1 MIMKINKVISVLLCS
16 VLLQI
21 INLSLGNASTKL
33 KLAVDNVIKI
43 TLKNPDILDKTPAQQ
58 AISIGG
64 FSGLR
69 FLQQDSKGKLLFLT
83 HTDRGPNTE
92 AYIRDRIVQRPFMLP
107 NFTPRLVFL
116 EADIITKT
124 MRIKKQIQ
132 LKDPKGKLLTGLPR
146 ERSHEHPVNLY
157 GKALVF
163 DKWGMDLE
171 GIDIAKDG
179 SYWMAEEYGPSIV
192 HFSSQGKLI
201 NLFQPGEGLPV
212 YIKQRKLNRGFEG
225 IALEN
230 RKVFAILQSVIRN
243 SKVLPIVEFDID
255 KKKTTAQ
262 YSYQLDEQDGRIGDM
277 VSVGSKRFLV
287 IEQNKKSK
295 KIFLIHLNNFIKNKL
310 VYKKELINLTSLG
323 INAKKIE
330 GISLVGPKHIA
341 VITDNDFGLAG
352 ELDKKTGRAKFKKET
367 SVLYIIPLPRKLQE

>member
-1 MIMKINKVISVLLCS
+1 MKINKVISVLLCS

-21 INLSLGNASTKL
+21 INSSLCNASTEL
-33 KLAVDNVIKI
+33 KLSADKVIKI
-43 TLKNPDILDKTPAQQ
+43 PLKNPDILDKTQVQQ
-58 AISIGG
+58 SIAIGG

-92 AYIRDRIVQRPFMLP
+92 PYIRDKIVHRPFMLP

-116 EADIITKT
+116 EADVITKT
-124 MRIKKQIQ
+124 MTIKKQIQ

-146 ERSHEHPVNLY
+146 ERLHEHPVNLH
-157 GKALVF
+157 GKVLAF

-179 SYWMAEEYGPSIV
+179 SYWMVEEYGPSIV

-212 YIKQRKLNRGFEG
+212 YIKRRKLNRGFEG

-230 RKVFAILQSVIRN
+230 RKVFAILQSPIRN
-243 SKVLPIVEFDID
+243 SKVLPIVEFDMD
-255 KKKTTAQ
+255 NKKTTAQ
-262 YSYQLDEQDGRIGDM
+262 YSYQLDGQDARIGDM
-277 VSVGSKRFLV
+277 VAVGSKRFLV

-295 KIFLIHLNNFIKNKL
+295 KIFLIHLNHVRKNKL
-310 VYKKELINLTSLG
+310 VYKQELINLTSLG

-330 GISLVGPKHIA
+330 GITLVGQKHIA

-352 ELDKKTGRAKFKKET
+352 VLDQKTGRAKFNKEK
-367 SVLYIIPLPRKLQE
+367 SVLYIITLPRKLQE